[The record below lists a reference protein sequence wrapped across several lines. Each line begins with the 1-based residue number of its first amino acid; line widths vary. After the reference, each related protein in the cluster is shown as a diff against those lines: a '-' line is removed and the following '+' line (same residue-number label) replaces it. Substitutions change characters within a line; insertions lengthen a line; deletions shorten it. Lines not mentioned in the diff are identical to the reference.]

1 MSICG
6 GQKPSVNGKITEKK
20 KALVMDEVT
29 RSFSSKKSKAC
40 RELRV
45 SRGKGEHKF
54 GRVPSESRLSRLA
67 QRRVI

>member
-20 KALVMDEVT
+20 KALVMDEV
-29 RSFSSKKSKAC
+29 SFSSKKSKAC

-45 SRGKGEHKF
+45 SRGKGERKF
-54 GRVPSESRLSRLA
+54 GWVPSESRLSRLA